1 MSSKLL
7 SLFFVLFLTSN
18 YSLAQTRDYFIGFT
32 DRNGST
38 YSLQQPLQFL
48 SQRAIDRRLR
58 QSIPIMDNDLPVNS
72 NYLDSLTARGA
83 ILLNSVKWL
92 NGVTVRC
99 DSATLAQLQ
108 SLPFVRQ
115 SLPVMRLAS
124 SGKTVDKR
132 MEEVV
137 PALPQNMLRTQL
149 LDYGLGDRQVRQM
162 NANFLHDQ
170 SFLGQGMLIAV
181 FDAGFNSSD
190 IIPAFDNLRNANG
203 ILYTWDFVARNSAV
217 YEDDSHG
224 TAVLSCMAA
233 DVSGQLIGTAP
244 SAQYI
249 LLRTEDANSEFIIEE
264 YNWAT
269 AAAFADSAG
278 VDIINSS
285 LGYTEFDDGAMNH
298 TYADMNG
305 NVCPSSIAADVA
317 ASKGILVVN
326 SAGNQGNSFWRYIS
340 APADADSILAVGAVD
355 SAGYKASFSSWGPS
369 SDGDIKPNVATMG
382 RRAAVASFDGSYGT
396 SSGTSFSSPVL
407 AGAAACLWQAHP
419 TKTNM
424 EVKRAIEQ
432 SANYFN
438 SPGDSLG
445 YGIPNFLNAY
455 LQLGGTTFDLSAND
469 ALVSVSPNPFTDE
482 LRIAFYAAASQSL
495 NLRLFDMSGRL
506 VAEQSATV
514 TGGTFNALLL
524 TLPTLPPSG
533 VYQLEIQGADT
544 RFLRKVVA
552 VGANR

>member
-326 SAGNQGNSFWRYIS
+326 SAGNHGNSFWRYIS

-369 SDGDIKPNVATMG
+369 SDGDTKPNVATMG

-495 NLRLFDMSGRL
+495 HLRLFDMSGRL

-514 TGGTFNALLL
+514 TGGTLNALLL

>member
-115 SLPVMRLAS
+115 SVPVMRLAS

-495 NLRLFDMSGRL
+495 HLRLFDMSGRL

-514 TGGTFNALLL
+514 TGGTLNALLL

>member
-115 SLPVMRLAS
+115 SVPVMRLAS

-369 SDGDIKPNVATMG
+369 SDGDTKPNVATMG

-495 NLRLFDMSGRL
+495 HLRLFDMSGRL

-514 TGGTFNALLL
+514 TGGTLNALLL